1 MRPVLVEKRIGQK
14 DRVAHGGKG
23 QVDRG
28 KNPYGPMRH
37 EGVGSGS
44 VECLSN
50 SLEIAFHTGIGLPA
64 IDRQQGR
71 AAGEKQGNQWQNGF
85 HNTPDSRYT
94 AKTDSHR

>member
-1 MRPVLVEKRIGQK
+1 
-14 DRVAHGGKG
+14 
-23 QVDRG
+23 
-28 KNPYGPMRH
+28 MRH

-71 AAGEKQGNQWQNGF
+71 AAGANQGDQWQNGF
-85 HNTPDSRYT
+85 HHSDEGTFPAMPRSTR
-94 AKTDSHR
+94 